1 MLKEEFLNFTMESWR
16 FYKLFDQLISKLPGE
31 EQKRYLGRVEWYK
44 KQLSRVIETMG
55 YKFID
60 LSGEQYNQG
69 MAVTPLNITEFTAEA
84 MLIVDYMIEP
94 IIVDMDGNLVKMG
107 TAMLRSEDE

>member
-1 MLKEEFLNFTMESWR
+1 MLKEEFLYFTMESWR

-31 EQKRYLGRVEWYK
+31 EQKRYLGRVKWYK